1 MNYPAKVRAVRSATR
16 PAQGAGPS
24 QDALGAQHRKRRGL
38 ASPSQAAVRA
48 RRQRLAQKA
57 RWFLLNRMVG
67 SNLSAPPS
75 YGKATCA
82 FGREHACG
90 DHACGEAGQ
99 TSLPRPL
106 KAASTPNPPRPTRP
120 LPTIATRAGTAADI
134 TRSCP
139 VPTTLA
145 FHVSK
150 TSSCTARAQRAERAE
165 LCCAVLCCAVH
176 SVDAQEMHSRT
187 GGINEL
193 ASAVEARGSR
203 VNRRAGMRLGPAADL
218 GLGVERGAYA
228 LEVAQLLLDGDLVRE
243 TVLVLTQLPH
253 ARARPAE
260 GRGPRAK
267 VCGAPGPSAA
277 GCRAAVSGLHG
288 AAWGCMGLQAGSPE
302 AA

>member
-38 ASPSQAAVRA
+38 ASPSQAAARA

-106 KAASTPNPPRPTRP
+106 KAASTPNPPRPARS

-187 GGINEL
+187 GGID
-193 ASAVEARGSR
+193 GH
-203 VNRRAGMRLGPAADL
+203 RRAR
-218 GLGVERGAYA
+218 ERGRGERVQGEPKSWDEA
-228 LEVAQLLLDGDLVRE
+228 GVRG
-243 TVLVLTQLPH
+243 
-253 ARARPAE
+253 RPWPW
-260 GRGPRAK
+260 RRTWRLRP
-267 VCGAPGPSAA
+267 
-277 GCRAAVSGLHG
+277 
-288 AAWGCMGLQAGSPE
+288 
-302 AA
+302 